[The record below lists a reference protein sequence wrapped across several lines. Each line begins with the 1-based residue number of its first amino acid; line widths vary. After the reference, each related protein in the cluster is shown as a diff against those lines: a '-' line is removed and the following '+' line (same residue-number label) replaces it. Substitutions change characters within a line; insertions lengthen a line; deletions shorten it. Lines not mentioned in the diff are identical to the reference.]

1 MGPRF
6 EWLRDPTSSR
16 TVVKSSQVK
25 FLVNIHTACRGAV
38 VVRFATRIDQT
49 DLWMQRKFPILD
61 RFPDS
66 GRI

>member
-16 TVVKSSQVK
+16 SQVK

>member
-16 TVVKSSQVK
+16 KSSQVK
-25 FLVNIHTACRGAV
+25 SSQVNIHTACRGAV